1 MKKLLLGIGMVLM
14 AAGASAQN
22 QDHLKLTADKNIM
35 DAAVGEEITYT
46 ISLVHVTDSV
56 YAGFSCDLWVGDG
69 VQVIKWKKD
78 PKDRTAKYFQPVEG
92 GDFSYPEYFGANE
105 GYRNEPARYGGD
117 GGYFYR
123 LIGKTDAPTENYFP
137 YDEEFLDLFNFK
149 VKKTEEFVGD
159 VCPIYLRL
167 VEFASEVKEF
177 DSDGNIV
184 LDLITVWSEEEGK
197 YVDQVVVTTH
207 HFPDTKSIALKIG
220 DTKFGTLCINDDLD
234 FSESG
239 ISANVCTGVEDGFV
253 QVAEVTKPAAGTP
266 LILKGEAGSYFLN
279 ANYGEKDAPVSNL
292 LVGTPDEAIPVA
304 GNTTY
309 AMASK
314 VKDGAN
320 VVGFYRVQEGVVIPR
335 YKAYLNS
342 TADVEGFIFEETTGI
357 NTVERVENANQ
368 DIYTITGAKV
378 NNAAQKGVYIMN
390 GKKVVVK

>member
-35 DAAVGEEITYT
+35 DAAVGEVVTYT
-46 ISLVHVTDSV
+46 ISFENVTDSM
-56 YAGFSCDLWVGDG
+56 YAGFSCDLWLPDNVVLKQYDVDG
-69 VQVIKWKKD
+69 VKV
-78 PKDRTAKYFQPVEG
+78 YFLPVEG
-92 GDFSYPEYFGANE
+92 SDFTRSFFTYNE
-105 GYRNEPARYGGD
+105 GKRTDPSRYGGNN
-117 GGYFYR
+117 GEFYR
-123 LIGKTDAPTENYFP
+123 LIAKTDRPNELYFPTAGKTKN
-137 YDEEFLDLFNFK
+137 LFTFQARKSKNF
-149 VKKTEEFVGD
+149 EDD

-167 VEFASEVKEF
+167 VEFASQIIGF
-177 DSDGNIV
+177 
-184 LDLITVWSEEEGK
+184 EEEEDEFGD
-197 YVDQVVVTTH
+197 VTLIPVNDMNDNNEVIVTTH
-207 HFPDTKSIALKIG
+207 HFPDTKSIALKINES
-220 DTKFGTLCINDDLD
+220 KFGTLCINDDLD

-239 ISANVCTGVEDGFV
+239 ISANVCSGVEDGFV
-253 QVAEVTKPAAGTP
+253 QMSEVTKPAAATP

-292 LVGTPDEAIPVA
+292 LVGTPDEAISVA

-357 NTVERVENANQ
+357 NTVERAENANQ

>member
-14 AAGASAQN
+14 AAGAFAQD

-35 DAAVGEEITYT
+35 DAAVGEEVTYT

-69 VQVIKWKKD
+69 VEVIKWKK
-78 PKDRTAKYFQPVEG
+78 KATDRQGKYFQPVDG
-92 GDFSYPEYFGANE
+92 GDFSFPEYFNANE
-105 GYRNEPARYGGD
+105 GYRNEPARYGND
-117 GGYFYR
+117 ESYFYR
-123 LIGKTDAPTENYFP
+123 LIGKTDQPTENYFP
-137 YDEEFLDLFNFK
+137 YDENYLDLFNFK
-149 VKKTEEFVGD
+149 VKKTADFEGD

-167 VEFASEVKEF
+167 VEFASQVKEL
-177 DSDGNIV
+177 DADGNMI
-184 LDLITVWSEEEGK
+184 LDTQYNPESGK
-197 YVDQVVVTTH
+197 DEVIVTTH
-207 HFPDTKSIALKIG
+207 HFPDTKSIALKINES
-220 DTKFGTLCINDDLD
+220 KFGTLCINDDLD

-239 ISANVCTGVEDGFV
+239 ISANVCTGIDNGFV

-279 ANYGEKDAPVSNL
+279 AYYGEKDAPVSNL
-292 LVGTPDEAIPVA
+292 LVGTPDEALTVA
-304 GNTTY
+304 GGNTY

-342 TADVEGFIFEETTGI
+342 SNDVEGFIFEETTGI
-357 NTVERVENANQ
+357 NTVESAENANQ